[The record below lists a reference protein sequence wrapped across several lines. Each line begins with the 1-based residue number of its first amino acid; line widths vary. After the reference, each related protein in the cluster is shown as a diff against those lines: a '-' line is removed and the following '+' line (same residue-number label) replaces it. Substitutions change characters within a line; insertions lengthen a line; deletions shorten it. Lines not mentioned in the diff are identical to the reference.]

1 MPQIA
6 SLLQPILEHPSL
18 QAALGQVGDGR
29 AGEPHGVASTSL
41 AGLTGTAKA
50 LVVAVLAHRL
60 RRPLIVLTRD
70 NETAERRRENTSTFL
85 EWLAAGAAETVEARA
100 GAPGAEGGAASAKQS
115 RAPALRSAVPAGRPV
130 ELAATLPDLLSV
142 LPAFDVSPYEG
153 RSPHAEILEQRAVE
167 LWNIAQGRARVV
179 FAPVA
184 VALERFRPRSF
195 YRSLA
200 VEVKAGDEISLDDLM
215 EHLGAVGYE
224 SSEPVADVGQYSLRG
239 GIIDVFPP
247 EAARP
252 VRIEFFGDN
261 VESLRE
267 FDPASQRS
275 QRSIGAV
282 TLLPLSATLR
292 SPRFFTALVAA
303 LSHAARSQQRRPAS
317 AQPEPDDLAELAG
330 HRFASAASESEPGW
344 AAEYSIPFA
353 GWEFFVP
360 LAEPHPNNL
369 FSLLEAANP
378 AAAAPKTGGSPGA
391 GAIGSAPLIVWD
403 EKPARLDEVRRQL
416 EAWAAGFDE
425 VRDIVPSR
433 PRPLDLF
440 LDEGELARALEGL
453 AQIDLRE
460 LAIGS
465 AAAGDESARGDL
477 VLASQEAPKFHGAVK
492 TFAEDLHNR
501 LAGGER
507 LGCVVPTAGK
517 AERIREIFKEY
528 QVPFVTATVE
538 RAAEAADSKPVEAE
552 HATPAAVLIA
562 LGKIDTGV
570 AFPELRTL
578 LVSDRDLFGGFDFGA
593 PARRE
598 RSAAAS
604 FISDLSDL
612 KVGDYVVHVDHGI
625 GLYQGLRQ
633 IEVGGAARDF
643 MLVTYQEDA
652 KLYVPL
658 ERLDLIEKYRSSGDG
673 AKPVLDRLGG
683 VTWERTKSRVKRALR
698 DMAEELLR
706 LYAERK
712 MHGGQAYSADTPWQ
726 QEFENGF
733 EFDETPDQ
741 LTALADIKRDLESP
755 QPMDRLLCGDVGY
768 GKTELAMRAGFKVVQ
783 DGRQVAVLAPTTVLA
798 FQHFTTFSRRMA
810 GFPVRIE
817 MVSRFRSAAE
827 IKKALAETEA
837 GKVDILIGTH
847 RLLSKDVSFHSL
859 GLLIVDEEQRF
870 GVAAKEKLKK
880 MSAGID
886 VLTLSATP
894 IPRTLNMSLG
904 GLRDLSVIE
913 TPPRGRL
920 AIQTVVA
927 SFGDGMVQ
935 AASLQEMSRQG
946 QVYFVHNR
954 VESIWSMA
962 ALVQKLVPTARIGV
976 AHGQMHEKELER
988 VMLKFVQGE
997 YDVLVSTVL
1006 IENGLDIPRANTLIV
1021 NHAER
1026 FGLADLYQLR
1036 GRVGRSNRRAYA
1048 YFLIP
1053 AEDALTPIAKR
1064 RLAALKEFSDLG
1076 AGFRLAALD
1085 LELRGAGN
1093 LLGAEQSGHLH
1104 SVGIDLYLKMLEET
1118 VEELRGAAPKLEVR
1132 TTLNLGLDIKIPD
1145 AYISDE
1151 RQRLRMYKR
1160 ISSLATESAR
1170 ADLEAELVDRYG
1182 AIPASV
1188 QNLFRYAMLKSQAEG
1203 LLVESIERR
1212 DNEVLMRFHA
1222 RAPVDPAKL
1231 KQFLGRHREST
1242 FRPDGVLRFRMARAD
1257 GNLPSTIQNVLQELH
1272 A

>member
-1 MPQIA
+1 MSLIEQ
-6 SLLQPILEHPSL
+6 LLQPVLEHSSVK
-18 QAALGQVGDGR
+18 ALL
-29 AGEPHGVASTSL
+29 GEVSTLEAPGEVALS
-41 AGLTGTAKA
+41 GLTGTAKA
-50 LVVAVLAHRL
+50 LLVAEMAHAVE
-60 RRPLIVLTRD
+60 RPIVVLTRD
-70 NETAERRRENTSTFL
+70 NESAERLRQTTATFL
-85 EWLAAGAAETVEARA
+85 GWLDRETPSAGREAP
-100 GAPGAEGGAASAKQS
+100 APGGA
-115 RAPALRSAVPAGRPV
+115 L
-130 ELAATLPDLLSV
+130 TV
-142 LPAFDVSPYEG
+142 LPALDVSPYEA
-153 RSPHAEILEQRAVE
+153 RSPHAEILEQRAVA
-167 LWNIAQGRARVV
+167 LANIARGRTRVLFV
-179 FAPVA
+179 PIAA
-184 VALERFRPRSF
+184 ALARFRDRSF
-195 YRSLA
+195 YGSLA
-200 VEVKAGDEISLDDLM
+200 LELKTGDELSLDDLT
-215 EHLGAVGYE
+215 EHLATVGYE
-224 SSEPVADVGQYSLRG
+224 ASEPVTSVGQYSVRG
-239 GIIDVFPP
+239 GILDVFSP
-247 EAARP
+247 EAERP
-252 VRIEFFGDN
+252 VRLEFFGDSI
-261 VESLRE
+261 ESMRQ
-267 FDPASQRS
+267 FDPANQRS
-275 QRSIGAV
+275 LRSLPSVA
-282 TLLPLSATLR
+282 LLPLAESPR
-292 SPRFFTALVAA
+292 SPKLFAALVQA
-303 LSHAARSQQRRPAS
+303 LLQRAAARSPGPER
-317 AQPEPDDLAELAG
+317 EPD
-330 HRFASAASESEPGW
+330 W
-344 AAEYSIPFA
+344 AAEYSIPFP

-360 LAEPHPNNL
+360 LVEPHPNTL
-369 FSLLEAANP
+369 VSLVRSSA
-378 AAAAPKTGGSPGA
+378 TA
-391 GAIGSAPLIVWD
+391 GAKPPLIVWD
-403 EKPARLDEVRRQL
+403 EKL
-416 EAWAAGFDE
+416 ERVQDVTRSLEGLAASFDE
-425 VRDIVPSR
+425 MRDIVP
-433 PRPLDLF
+433 PRPQPVDLF
-440 LDEGELARALEGL
+440 LTELEFSEATSRTGQVDLKELALSPAPGER
-453 AQIDLRE
+453 
-460 LAIGS
+460 
-465 AAAGDESARGDL
+465 
-477 VLASQEAPKFHGAVK
+477 VLPTQTAPKFHGAVK
-492 TFAEDLHNR
+492 AFVEDVRTR
-501 LAGGER
+501 LAAGEQVV
-507 LGCVVPTAGK
+507 CVVPTTGK
-517 AERIREIFKEY
+517 SERLREIFSEY
-528 QVPFVTATVE
+528 QVPFSSAKDAPGVPLVP
-538 RAAEAADSKPVEAE
+538 DSPL
-552 HATPAAVLIA
+552 TPAPVLIVR
-562 LGKIDTGV
+562 GQIDSGV
-570 AFPELRTL
+570 AFPELRL
-578 LVSDRDLFGGFDFGA
+578 LLLSDDDLFGGLDFGA

-625 GLYQGLRQ
+625 ALYQGLRQ
-633 IEVGGAARDF
+633 IEVEGTTRDF
-643 MLVTYQEDA
+643 MLLNYQEDA

-658 ERLDLIEKYRSSGDG
+658 ERLDLIEKYRAGGDG

-817 MVSRFRSAAE
+817 MVSRFRSATE

-935 AASLQEMSRQG
+935 AAILQEMSRQG

-962 ALVQKLVPTARIGV
+962 ALVQKLVPMARIGV

-1118 VEELRGAAPKLEVR
+1118 VEELKGAAPKLEVR

-1257 GNLPSTIQNVLQELH
+1257 GDLPSTIQKVLQELH